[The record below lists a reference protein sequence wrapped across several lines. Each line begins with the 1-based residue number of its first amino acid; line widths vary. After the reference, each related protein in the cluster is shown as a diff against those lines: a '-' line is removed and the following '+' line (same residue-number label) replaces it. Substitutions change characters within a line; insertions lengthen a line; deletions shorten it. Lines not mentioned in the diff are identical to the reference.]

1 MLHSDAGAFACVIPG
16 CAEVATE
23 AAAMMCDGHFA
34 SAPDALR
41 ARFLVA
47 LRRLSLLRDIWGD
60 VQRYDA
66 VVASGRYLKLAH
78 ATACA
83 EEALD
88 AAAQRLTLAVVA
100 AQGRPV
106 GDSERRCA

>member
-1 MLHSDAGAFACVIPG
+1 MSQSDARAFACVTPG
-16 CAEVATE
+16 CAEMGAE
-23 AAAMMCDGHFA
+23 AAAGMCEAHFA
-34 SAPDALR
+34 SAPDSTR
-41 ARFLVA
+41 ARFITA
-47 LRRLSLLRDIWGD
+47 FRRVSLLRDIWSDGE
-60 VQRYDA
+60 RYDA

-88 AAAQRLTLAVVA
+88 AAAQRLALAVVA

-106 GDSERRCA
+106 RDGERRCA

>member
-1 MLHSDAGAFACVIPG
+1 MLHSEASAFACVIPG

-23 AAAMMCDGHFA
+23 ATAAMCGIHFA
-34 SAPDALR
+34 SAPDPLR
-41 ARFLVA
+41 TRFRTA

-60 VQRYDA
+60 GPRYDA

-88 AAAQRLTLAVVA
+88 VAAQRLALAVVA

-106 GDSERRCA
+106 RDGERRCA